1 MAEMFSQDF
10 SQWLIGKAVT
20 LTELKPSE
28 LSLEPIRADSII
40 LLQSD
45 ELVLHIEFQTL
56 PDENMGF
63 RMADYRL
70 RLYRKFPEKE
80 VYQVVIYLKKT
91 NSELVRQN
99 TFRLRTMSHE
109 FQVIRL
115 WEESPDKFLRLPG
128 LLPFAVLTRTK
139 TPVNILTLVAQE
151 IDKIEERRVKSNLT
165 ASTAILAGL
174 LLDEEN
180 ISRIF
185 RSEMMKESVIYQ
197 EILAEGERKGE
208 KIGERKSE
216 RKIALNLLQ
225 LGMTVE
231 KVAQVTELSVEE
243 VQSLQ
248 LKHDVSNS
256 E

>member
-1 MAEMFSQDF
+1 M
-10 SQWLIGKAVT
+10 
-20 LTELKPSE
+20 
-28 LSLEPIRADSII
+28 
-40 LLQSD
+40 
-45 ELVLHIEFQTL
+45 
-56 PDENMGF
+56 
-63 RMADYRL
+63 
-70 RLYRKFPEKE
+70 
-80 VYQVVIYLKKT
+80 
-91 NSELVRQN
+91 
-99 TFRLRTMSHE
+99 
-109 FQVIRL
+109 
-115 WEESPDKFLRLPG
+115 
-128 LLPFAVLTRTK
+128 
-139 TPVNILTLVAQE
+139 LTLVAQE